1 MESILANECC
11 SNDWALILQTQNKK
25 ECRIS
30 KSINTFAGLYFLL
43 KPLLVAFTPFLMKKN
58 CDRSALYIPLKNPCL
73 IHITVHILHT
83 QIKAKGNKLKLGAAK
98 VSKTSILDSI
108 LYEKVIY
115 I

>member
-1 MESILANECC
+1 MSYFKI
-11 SNDWALILQTQNKK
+11 NKHI
-25 ECRIS
+25 CWIVLPS
-30 KSINTFAGLYFLL
+30 QAPACI
-43 KPLLVAFTPFLMKKN
+43 AFTPFLMKKN

-73 IHITVHILHT
+73 IHITVHIHHI
-83 QIKAKGNKLKLGAAK
+83 QIKAKGNELKLGAAK